1 MKKYYI
7 HNGQGLDGPYSMEEV
22 QQCKLFAYQ
31 SIWYQSPSGLTTVDD
46 LQELRALK
54 NEPLSY
60 QGSYKGVFPI
70 SCMNKKLNEG
80 SKIVSMLKK
89 AYAALFY

>member
-22 QQCKLFAYQ
+22 QQCTLSGYQ
-31 SIWYQSPSGLTTVDD
+31 SIWYKSPSGLTTVDD
-46 LQELRALK
+46 LQELRALR

-60 QGSYKGVFPI
+60 QGSYKGVLPI
-70 SCMNKKLNEG
+70 SCTNKKQNES
-80 SKIVSMLKK
+80 SKVVSMLRK